1 MAGVRIGLVCDQ
13 LHAPTAAGRLVGVC
27 CERRLGLPWCMD
39 TLYNLEH
46 GKYLSLDTG
55 MILEMLINLSS
66 FASPAILIPYFWRN
80 RRWFGT

>member
-13 LHAPTAAGRLVGVC
+13 LHSPTPAGRLMGVS
-27 CERRLGLPWCMD
+27 RGASAYLGCMD

-46 GKYLSLDTG
+46 GKYASLDAG